1 MPLPTPTKKEKNDKP
16 AFIDRCMG
24 NSTMNRDFPD
34 AKQRR
39 AVCESQWDKKD
50 KASSY
55 SSIANYL
62 CTSQW
67 AILPEML
74 DTIHDIVSVRINDG
88 KLSLKEIEARISKDD
103 ESESGAYTSGGVR
116 VIPVHGTISKRMNLF
131 SRVSGGVS
139 TEQLKDEI
147 EEALSDD
154 GIKSILLD
162 IESPGGSVDGIFE
175 LSDFIYESRGK
186 KPITAF
192 ANGLMASAAYLIG
205 SATDKI
211 IGTQAAQVG
220 SIGVITKHFD
230 YSERNKQEGVTET
243 IITAGKYKAIGS
255 DNKPLSVEDKKYIQ
269 DRLDY
274 FYTLFVDSVA
284 RNRDVSAETVLS
296 DMADGR
302 IFIGK
307 QAQWAGLIDE
317 IGTIDTILSNQD
329 FVGGVI
335 EMNAEMSYSHNS
347 KLKEGEPV
355 WSTYISAHRKELPD
369 SAFADTANRKY
380 PHHWISG
387 GVMYL
392 HRGGLAAAR
401 SRAGQY
407 DPGSGVTAHLNVHAK
422 AIGMGEKTK
431 GGERTMTLKE
441 LKADKDLYDALTAEV
456 KAETEAADAGLE
468 KRVHDLESK
477 LSDRDT
483 ELADRDNRISA
494 LEKENEKREAMKI
507 ETEKMATAK
516 GIVMSKLSESQVP
529 ERLYGKVV
537 GLVNYSQFMKDEKTE
552 DFEAI
557 VDAEVKEWEA
567 LGLNTAI
574 DGLGTNTK
582 DEANTNTE
590 EKADEDRADRL
601 FSIVK

>member
-1 MPLPTPTKKEKNDKP
+1 MPLPTPTKKERSDKP
-16 AFIDRCMG
+16 AFIERCMG
-24 NSTMNRDFPD
+24 DKNTVKEFPD
-34 AKQRR
+34 VKQRR

-50 KASSY
+50 KAY
-55 SSIANYL
+55 GSIVNYL
-62 CTSQW
+62 GTAQW

-74 DTIHDIVSVRINDG
+74 DTIHSIVSTRINDG
-88 KLSLKEIEARISKDD
+88 KLSLEEIEAKINKDD
-103 ESESGAYTSGGVR
+103 ESDNGAYTSDSVR
-116 VIPVHGTISKRMNLF
+116 VIPIHGTISKRMNMF
-131 SRVSGGVS
+131 SRISGGVG

-147 EEALSDD
+147 EAALSND

-162 IESPGGSVDGIFE
+162 IESPGGTVDGIFE

-186 KPITAF
+186 KRITAF

-211 IGTQAAQVG
+211 IGTQAAQIG

-255 DNKPLSVEDKKYIQ
+255 DNKPLSIEDKKYIQ

-284 RNRDVSAETVLS
+284 RNRGVSAETVLS

-307 QAQWAGLIDE
+307 QAQDAGLIDE

-329 FVGGVI
+329 IVDGVI
-335 EMNAEMSYSHNS
+335 EMNTEASYLHNS
-347 KLKEGEPV
+347 KV
-355 WSTYISAHRKELPD
+355 
-369 SAFADTANRKY
+369 
-380 PHHWISG
+380 
-387 GVMYL
+387 
-392 HRGGLAAAR
+392 
-401 SRAGQY
+401 
-407 DPGSGVTAHLNVHAK
+407 
-422 AIGMGEKTK
+422 K
-431 GGERTMTLKE
+431 GGEQAMTLKE
-441 LKADKDLYDALTAEV
+441 LKADKDLYNALTAEI
-456 KAETEAADAGLE
+456 KAEAKASDTGLE
-468 KRVHDLESK
+468 KRVVDLESK

-483 ELADRDNRISA
+483 ELADRDSRISA
-494 LEKENEKREAMKI
+494 LEKENEKREAMKV
-507 ETEKMATAK
+507 ETERMATAK

-529 ERLYGKVV
+529 ERLYDKVIS
-537 GLVNYSQFMKDEKTE
+537 LVNYSQFMKDEKTE

-557 VDAEVKEWEA
+557 IDAEVKEWEA

-574 DGLGTNTK
+574 DGLGTNAK
-582 DEANTNTE
+582 GEAGNANAEEEVDEAL
-590 EKADEDRADRL
+590 ADRL
-601 FSIVK
+601 FKIVK